1 MASLL
6 DLVEVISNE
15 EHPWWVSDSNA
26 SLKAFNAINALFV
39 VKAQRLEDS
48 RSTLSTL
55 KKSEWQIS
63 ISEVAKNISV
73 SRVTLGSTA
82 SYAEDLKNYIV
93 EINQS
98 LLDKKHCIQKTLEQ
112 TRKKGRKAHKKS
124 ELLRS
129 NQQLRREIDE
139 LEKRQAVELLQL
151 TIEKL
156 PLPVRQALG
165 FV

>member
-26 SLKAFNAINALFV
+26 SLKAFNAINALFA

-82 SYAEDLKNYIV
+82 SYA
-93 EINQS
+93 
-98 LLDKKHCIQKTLEQ
+98 
-112 TRKKGRKAHKKS
+112 
-124 ELLRS
+124 
-129 NQQLRREIDE
+129 
-139 LEKRQAVELLQL
+139 
-151 TIEKL
+151 
-156 PLPVRQALG
+156 
-165 FV
+165 

>member
-15 EHPWWVSDSNA
+15 EHPSWVSDSNA
-26 SLKAFNAINALFV
+26 SLKAFNAINELFA
-39 VKAQRLEDS
+39 VKAKRLEDG

-63 ISEVAKNISV
+63 ISEVATNISV

-82 SYAEDLKNYIV
+82 SYAEDLKNYIG
-93 EINQS
+93 EINQR
-98 LLDKKHCIQKTLEQ
+98 LLDKKHYIQKTLKQ
-112 TRKKGRKAHKKS
+112 TREKGRKAHKKS

-129 NQQLRREIDE
+129 NQQLRREIEE
-139 LEKRQAVELLQL
+139 LAKRQAMELLQL